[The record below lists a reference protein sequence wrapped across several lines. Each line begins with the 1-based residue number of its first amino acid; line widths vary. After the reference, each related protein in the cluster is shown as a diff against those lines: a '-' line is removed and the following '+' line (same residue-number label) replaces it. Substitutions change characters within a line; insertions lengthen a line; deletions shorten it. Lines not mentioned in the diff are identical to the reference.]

1 MDNSIYMTKKSRFP
15 VFAAI
20 ALVSILMLSFAVT
33 PCRAKLTGAEIYYAS
48 LRDSKTNLRSG
59 PGARYPVK
67 WILTRETMPVKI
79 IREFDVWRQ
88 IELFDGETGW
98 VHMNLLSGRKTAIV
112 RDETRE
118 MRVKPA
124 EDARIILRVEPG
136 VIVKLD
142 QCVKAWCSIGVS
154 GYEGWIPAAALW
166 GDTAAEEKSKE

>member
-1 MDNSIYMTKKSRFP
+1 MDNSIYMTKNLRLFA
-15 VFAAI
+15 FAAAI
-20 ALVSILMLSFAVT
+20 LALFLAVT
-33 PCRAKLTGAEIYYAS
+33 PCSAKLTGAAAYYAS

-67 WILTRETMPVKI
+67 WVLTREMMPVKI

-98 VHMNLLSGRKTAIV
+98 VHMNLLSGRKTALV
-112 RDETRE
+112 REKTRE
-118 MRVKPA
+118 IRAKPA
-124 EDARIILRVEPG
+124 EDARIILRVESG

-154 GYEGWIPAAALW
+154 GYEGWLPAAALW
-166 GDTAAEEKSKE
+166 GDTAAEEK